1 MIRRQTV
8 LYLAAALFLVAPL
21 IALSQDAGQ
30 NQNPNTNLTQGQSQG
45 PTQSQNSN
53 QSPSLIINGQSD
65 QPVPVVQMSGRSY
78 ADVEALAH
86 ALQGTL
92 SFGRNHIALNL
103 PGAAGGPANAANA
116 GFSKAFLR
124 AGIEE
129 MGTLRE
135 WHTALASAIQNNF
148 PVGQDWLSPFRQRA
162 ADNLRLVS
170 IAASTDADRSGY
182 QLLSNEMQNMSQ
194 LADKYLAL
202 RANLTYIAPDA
213 LQNDDLNSRIVA
225 CGHALGAMAGSG
237 QFVFDSSCH

>member
-1 MIRRQTV
+1 MNQTH
-8 LYLAAALFLVAPL
+8 
-21 IALSQDAGQ
+21 
-30 NQNPNTNLTQGQSQG
+30 
-45 PTQSQNSN
+45 
-53 QSPSLIINGQSD
+53 SLIINGQSD

-78 ADVEALAH
+78 ADLEALAH

-92 SFGRNHIALNL
+92 SFGRNHIALNV
-103 PGAAGGPANAANA
+103 PGAAGGPANANA

-129 MGTLRE
+129 MATLRE
-135 WHTALASAIQNNF
+135 WHTALSSAIQNNF

-162 ADNLRLVS
+162 EDNLRLAS
-170 IAASTDADRSGY
+170 IAATTDADRNAY

-213 LQNDDLNSRIVA
+213 LQNDDLNTRIVA

-237 QFVFDSSCH
+237 QFVDDASCH

>member
-1 MIRRQTV
+1 MIRRQTT
-8 LYLAAALFLVAPL
+8 LYLAAAIFLVAPV

-30 NQNPNTNLTQGQSQG
+30 NQNPNGAESQAL
-45 PTQSQNSN
+45 TQSQSQNANGSH
-53 QSPSLIINGQSD
+53 SLIINGQSD

-78 ADVEALAH
+78 ADLEALAH

-103 PGAAGGPANAANA
+103 PGAAGGPANANA

-129 MGTLRE
+129 MATLRE
-135 WHTALASAIQNNF
+135 WHTALSSAIQNNF

-162 ADNLRLVS
+162 ADNLRLAS
-170 IAASTDADRSGY
+170 IAASTDSDRSGY

-202 RANLTYIAPDA
+202 RANLTYIAQDA

-237 QFVFDSSCH
+237 QFVDDSSCH